1 MLVAEY
7 AATIYEKE
15 NEKMK
20 KILALLLAL
29 CMIFA
34 LAACGQQ
41 AAPAEQPA
49 AEAPAAEA
57 PAAEEP
63 AAEEPAADEITLDV
77 IICQYGPNTQE
88 WFLGSGMNGTNFV
101 DKFEAE
107 NPGIKLNLEVVSWND
122 VYTVVDTRIAAGNAP
137 DILNI
142 DVFANYATDGLLL
155 PVSEYCPEELFND
168 FFPSF
173 IAQSV
178 IDDTVWAVPDLASAR
193 AMFYNVDMLNEVGVE
208 VPTTWSELE
217 DVSQAIID
225 FYNGEVYPWGVDM
238 TTDEGQAAFA
248 YYTWGNG
255 GGFVDADG
263 NWAVNSPENV
273 EAIKF
278 AVDLVNKGFTNPNPA
293 TQTRYDLQDMF
304 AAGKMAMLIAPN
316 QLPTYVADKGGTIN
330 MAPANIPAADGKT
343 SSSVGVMDR
352 VMAFKD
358 DSAPDQAARNEAI
371 GKFLTFF
378 YNPENYVGWV
388 SMAGFLPA
396 VNSAVEALVAADPSF
411 EAWLDVLG
419 GCQFYPTA
427 KAEWDQ
433 VKQGVIAAEQAALT
447 GADVQAELDALQAQL
462 G

>member
-1 MLVAEY
+1 
-7 AATIYEKE
+7 
-15 NEKMK
+15 MK

-330 MAPANIPAADGKT
+330 MATANIPAADGKT

-352 VMAFKD
+352 IMAFKD

-388 SMAGFLPA
+388 SMEGFLPA